1 LDKTGHLEIEIMGIE
16 QIITKIV
23 DEAREETSK
32 IRDEYSKQVKEL
44 NSSWDNEKKMRLE
57 TLEKDLKT
65 ITARE
70 MDRQVIAEKLEAKKR
85 KLAIK
90 RTVVDEAFKIARE
103 EFLKTPKDKYLPII
117 ANIVATSALTGK
129 ETIVLSK
136 TDSSKIGN
144 DVVKKANELA
154 TARGLEG
161 SFTLGKPSETL
172 EGGAI
177 LKDDSVEIRQTIS
190 ELVNEVR
197 QNTEGRVL
205 KALFEE

>member
-1 LDKTGHLEIEIMGIE
+1 MGIE